1 MGWEFCQEWAS
12 ASVYLKH
19 EQLCRVD
26 TLKQDPSPHT
36 AELSVRILLVARQ
49 ENTENTL
56 IVLTHDEDVP
66 VVLYR
71 AARDVLV
78 VRPTREPPPVIRLS
92 WQHHNLSFWYL

>member
-1 MGWEFCQEWAS
+1 M
-12 ASVYLKH
+12 
-19 EQLCRVD
+19 
-26 TLKQDPSPHT
+26 
-36 AELSVRILLVARQ
+36 AELSVRILLVAWQ

-71 AARDVLV
+71 AARDVLI

-92 WQHHNLSFWYL
+92 